1 MSTEILIRL
10 IFSAI
15 FGGILAWNI
24 YSLSDRE
31 KKVELPD
38 KQRQYLSYPDPTLLP
53 TILLIL
59 LLMLLLLNGWRSA
72 GQFFLGLY
80 VNLFFQISL
89 YYVLLL
95 LFLPLLRRC
104 FQARTCAAL
113 WLLPTMLYCTV
124 YSFMELPRPAW
135 VIRLPEGWLPWL
147 ALLWAAGFFAVLLG
161 RTVSHLRFR
170 REILRPARP
179 AEDLEA
185 WEVLRLWDRL
195 HREAGYPKR
204 RYRLVVSPAVRTP
217 VSIGLFSWSIRV
229 VLPRLDYSL
238 EDLELILRHELVH
251 IGRRDCSAKFFFTFC
266 TALCWFNPLM
276 WLAMG
281 RSADDM
287 ERSCDETVLL
297 DADDRKRRR
306 YASLLL
312 ETAGDERGYTTCLS
326 ASASAL
332 RYRLKSVVHPGKR
345 LGGGLLA
352 GLLLFVLMMTSGYTA
367 LAYPAGTGRQVLFGG
382 DPAGYTVSY
391 ASWKNEAGDT
401 VGGCGDPETLL
412 RLLADLPMEH
422 VAGLAS
428 FSGDG
433 SRLYAVCGG
442 EEKAGIIVALYGEF
456 MTVAPSRHPG
466 EIEAYYLPQPIHEA
480 ALAALFAEGDPLP
493 F

>member
-15 FGGILAWNI
+15 FGGILAWNF

-31 KKVELPD
+31 KRVELQD
-38 KQRQYLSYPDPTLLP
+38 KQRRYLSYPDPSMLP
-53 TILLIL
+53 TILLML
-59 LLMLLLLNGWRSA
+59 LLMLLILDGWRSA

-170 REILRPARP
+170 REILKPARP
-179 AEDLEA
+179 VEELEA
-185 WEVLRLWDRL
+185 WEVSRLWDRL

-326 ASASAL
+326 ASAAAL
-332 RYRLKSVVHPGKR
+332 RYRLKSVVHPGRR
-345 LGGGLLA
+345 LGGSLLA
-352 GLLLFVLMMTSGYTA
+352 GLLLFALMMTSGYVA
-367 LAYPAGTGRQVLFGG
+367 LTDPAGTGREVLFGG
-382 DPAGYTVSY
+382 DPAGYTISY
-391 ASWKNEAGDT
+391 VSWKDGSGET
-401 VGGCGDPETLL
+401 FSGCDNPEEVL

-422 VAGLAS
+422 TSGLFS
-428 FSGDG
+428 FSGSG
-433 SRLYAVCGG
+433 TRLYLNCGDTEG
-442 EEKAGIIVALYGEF
+442 SFSVTIYDEF
-456 MTVAPSRHPG
+456 LTVVPRNDLRNT
-466 EIEAYYLPQPIHEA
+466 EVYYLPQPIPEET
-480 ALAALFAEGDPLP
+480 LAALFREGTPLP

>member
-38 KQRQYLSYPDPTLLP
+38 KQRRYLSYPDPTLLP

-147 ALLWAAGFFAVLLG
+147 ALFWAAGFFAVLLG

-170 REILRPARP
+170 REILRPAGP

-185 WEVLRLWDRL
+185 WEVLRLWHRL
-195 HREAGYPKR
+195 HREAGYLKR

-229 VLPRLDYSL
+229 VLPRLDYSP
-238 EDLELILRHELVH
+238 EDLELIFRHELVH

-297 DADDRKRRR
+297 DADDRRRRR

-326 ASASAL
+326 ASAAAL
-332 RYRLKSVVHPGKR
+332 RYRLKSVVHPGRR
-345 LGGGLLA
+345 LGGSLLA
-352 GLLLFVLMMTSGYTA
+352 GLLLFALMMTSGYVA
-367 LAYPAGTGRQVLFGG
+367 LTDPAGTGREVLFGG
-382 DPAGYTVSY
+382 DPAGYTIHYVSWTDGT
-391 ASWKNEAGDT
+391 SET
-401 VGGCGDPETLL
+401 VSGCSDPEELL

-422 VAGLAS
+422 ASGLFS
-428 FSGDG
+428 FSGSGVRLYLDCG
-433 SRLYAVCGG
+433 GAGDSFTVTIYDEFLTVTPHSRLRDK
-442 EEKAGIIVALYGEF
+442 E
-456 MTVAPSRHPG
+456 T
-466 EIEAYYLPQPIHEA
+466 YYLPRSIPEET
-480 ALAALFAEGDPLP
+480 LAALFREGTPLP

>member
-15 FGGILAWNI
+15 FGGILAWNF

-31 KKVELPD
+31 KRVELQD
-38 KQRQYLSYPDPTLLP
+38 KQRRYLSYPDPSMLP
-53 TILLIL
+53 TILLML
-59 LLMLLLLNGWRSA
+59 LLMLLILDGWRSA

-170 REILRPARP
+170 REILKPARP
-179 AEDLEA
+179 VEELEA
-185 WEVLRLWDRL
+185 WEVSRLWDRL

-326 ASASAL
+326 ASAAAL
-332 RYRLKSVVHPGKR
+332 RYRLKSVVHPGRR
-345 LGGGLLA
+345 LGGSLLA
-352 GLLLFVLMMTSGYTA
+352 GLLLFALMMTSGYVA
-367 LAYPAGTGRQVLFGG
+367 LTDPAGTGREVLFGG
-382 DPAGYTVSY
+382 DPAGYTISY
-391 ASWKNEAGDT
+391 VSWKDGSGET
-401 VGGCGDPETLL
+401 FSGCDNPEEVL

-422 VAGLAS
+422 TSGLFS
-428 FSGDG
+428 FSGSG
-433 SRLYAVCGG
+433 TRLYLNCGDTEG
-442 EEKAGIIVALYGEF
+442 SFSVTIYDEF
-456 MTVAPSRHPG
+456 LTVAPRNDLRNT
-466 EIEAYYLPQPIHEA
+466 EVYYLPQPIPEET
-480 ALAALFAEGDPLP
+480 LAALFREGTPLP

>member
-15 FGGILAWNI
+15 FGGILAWNF

-31 KKVELPD
+31 KRVELQD
-38 KQRQYLSYPDPTLLP
+38 KQRRYLSYPDPSMLP
-53 TILLIL
+53 TILLML
-59 LLMLLLLNGWRSA
+59 LLMLLILDGWRSA

-170 REILRPARP
+170 REILKPARP
-179 AEDLEA
+179 VEELEA
-185 WEVLRLWDRL
+185 WEVSRLWDRL

-251 IGRRDCSAKFFFTFC
+251 IGRRDCSAKFFFTFRS
-266 TALCWFNPLM
+266 ALCWFQPLV

-281 RSADDM
+281 RSAADM
-287 ERSCDETVLL
+287 ARSCAETVLL
-297 DADDRKRRR
+297 DADDRKRQR

-326 ASASAL
+326 ASAAAL
-332 RYRLKSVVHPGKR
+332 RYRLKSVVHPGRR
-345 LGGGLLA
+345 LGGSLLA
-352 GLLLFVLMMTSGYTA
+352 GLLLFALMMTSGYVA
-367 LAYPAGTGRQVLFGG
+367 LTDPAGTGREVLFGG
-382 DPAGYTVSY
+382 DPAGYTISY
-391 ASWKNEAGDT
+391 VSWKDGSGET
-401 VGGCGDPETLL
+401 FSGCDNPEEVL

-422 VAGLAS
+422 TSGLFS
-428 FSGDG
+428 FSGSG
-433 SRLYAVCGG
+433 TRLYLNCGDTEG
-442 EEKAGIIVALYGEF
+442 SFSVTIYDEF
-456 MTVAPSRHPG
+456 LTVVPRNDLRNT
-466 EIEAYYLPQPIHEA
+466 EVYYLPQPIPEET
-480 ALAALFAEGDPLP
+480 LAALFREGTPLP